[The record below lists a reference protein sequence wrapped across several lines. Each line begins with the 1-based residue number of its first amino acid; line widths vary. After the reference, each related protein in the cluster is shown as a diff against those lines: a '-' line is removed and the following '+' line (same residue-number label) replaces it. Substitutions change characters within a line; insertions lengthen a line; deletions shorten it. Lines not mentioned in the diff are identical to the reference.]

1 MFITSKAP
9 HRTIAHLLINF
20 SGFEPPPRK
29 RIFKFEEMWLSD
41 ERCAE
46 MMEATWSSHSNI
58 DNDGDILK
66 WVANCGRD
74 LDRLNHNNF
83 GYVRKELEKER
94 ALLIKAEIETLASGQ
109 NNRVRVLKDEI
120 NILLDR
126 EAQLWS
132 QRSCIL
138 WLKNGDNNTNFF
150 HCQAAQR
157 HRKNHIRGIIDESNT
172 SMVQSKEIASVLVNF
187 YEDLFTTSNPN
198 PQ

>member
-1 MFITSKAP
+1 
-9 HRTIAHLLINF
+9 
-20 SGFEPPPRK
+20 
-29 RIFKFEEMWLSD
+29 MWLSD
-41 ERCAE
+41 ERCVE
-46 MMEATWSSHSNI
+46 MMEATWPSHSNI

-74 LDRLNHNNF
+74 LDWWNHNNF
-83 GYVRKELEKER
+83 GYVRKELEKEK
-94 ALLIKAEIETLASGQ
+94 ALLVKAEIETLASGQ

-138 WLKNGDNNTNFF
+138 WLKNGDNNINFF

-187 YEDLFTTSNPN
+187 YKDLFTTSNPN